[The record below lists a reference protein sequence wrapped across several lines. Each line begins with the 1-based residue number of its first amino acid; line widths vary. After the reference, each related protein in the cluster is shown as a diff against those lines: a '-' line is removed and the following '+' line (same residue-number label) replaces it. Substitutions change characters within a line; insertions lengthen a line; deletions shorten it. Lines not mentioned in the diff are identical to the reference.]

1 MSKNN
6 NQKNDNK
13 IWYVNI
19 MKDDEIVKN
28 KSISKPSKIK

>member
-28 KSISKPSKIK
+28 KSISKPPKIK